1 MNEYELKAVSDDV
14 SMEYA
19 QELVSRLNKAAEQER
34 NAYQLRKSARETH
47 GSIQNDMTLEIYDNA
62 LDWYMYWADAVDDI
76 ITEIESAG
84 GVIN

>member
-1 MNEYELKAVSDDV
+1 MNEYELNWVSDDV

-19 QELVSRLNKAAEQER
+19 QELVSRLNKAAEQEKK
-34 NAYQLRKSARETH
+34 AYQLLKSAREIYD
-47 GSIQNDMTLEIYDNA
+47 SIQNDMTLEIYDNA

>member
-1 MNEYELKAVSDDV
+1 MNEYELKWVSDDV

-19 QELVSRLNKAAEQER
+19 QELVSRLNKAAEQEKK
-34 NAYQLRKSARETH
+34 AYQLLKSAREIYD
-47 GSIQNDMTLEIYDNA
+47 SIQNDMTLEIYDNA

-76 ITEIESAG
+76 IAEIESAG

>member
-1 MNEYELKAVSDDV
+1 MNEYELKWVSDNV

-19 QELVSRLNKAAEQER
+19 QELVSRLNKAAEQEKK
-34 NAYQLRKSARETH
+34 AYQLLKSAREIYD
-47 GSIQNDMTLEIYDNA
+47 SIQNDMTLEIYDNA

>member
-1 MNEYELKAVSDDV
+1 MNEYELKWVSDNV

-34 NAYQLRKSARETH
+34 NAYQSLKSAREIY

-62 LDWYMYWADAVDDI
+62 LDWYLYCADTVDDI

-84 GVIN
+84 GIVD

>member
-1 MNEYELKAVSDDV
+1 MNEYELKWVSDGV

-19 QELVSRLNKAAEQER
+19 QELVSRLNKAAGQEKK
-34 NAYQLRKSARETH
+34 AYQLLKSAREIYD
-47 GSIQNDMTLEIYDNA
+47 SIQNDMTLEIYDNA
-62 LDWYMYWADAVDDI
+62 LDWYMYWADTVDDI

>member
-1 MNEYELKAVSDDV
+1 MNEYELKWISEDIP
-14 SMEYA
+14 MEYA

-34 NAYQLRKSARETH
+34 KAYQLLKSAREIYD
-47 GSIQNDMTLEIYDNA
+47 SIQNDMTLEIYDNA

>member
-1 MNEYELKAVSDDV
+1 MNEYKLKWISEDI

-19 QELVSRLNKAAEQER
+19 QERVSRLNKAAEQER
-34 NAYQLRKSARETH
+34 NAYQLLKSAREIYD
-47 GSIQNDMTLEIYDNA
+47 SIQNDMTLEIYDNA
-62 LDWYMYWADAVDDI
+62 LHWYMYWADMVDDI